1 MQRWRL
7 FFWVG
12 VLAVG
17 VAVVMRGV
25 PSLRERRLAR
35 LSLAELSRLSQQS
48 PQDALVLYHYGEA
61 LRRSGKIGDAAD
73 AFQRAAAADPR
84 MARARIGLGTTL
96 MTLGRMAEAEAEL
109 ERARSLSPDSA
120 EVYSALSRIY
130 LSRFDRRRA
139 LEALEKAVRLDAK
152 QFSYWVQLG
161 QVYFLYSRLDDA
173 ERCLKR
179 ALALRPRDARALLWL
194 GEVYAQK
201 DDTPAHRRR
210 AETYLRACLQYA
222 PPQLSAE
229 AHFELGKL
237 WRRAG
242 RYADAE
248 RSLRASARLDPS
260 RDQTFF
266 LLGQVLLSQGKQA
279 EGQRYV
285 ELFQRR
291 DADRRALS
299 NLREAMRADPHNPS
313 LSLRLARLH
322 RRLQNV
328 TAALNAYARYLSQRP
343 NDHAIA
349 EEFEQ
354 YRRTESLANACGSEC
369 RQEEQRP

>member
-1 MQRWRL
+1 MRWWRL
-7 FFWVG
+7 MLLLG
-12 VLAVG
+12 VIATG
-17 VAVVMRGV
+17 VAIVMRCT
-25 PSLRERRLAR
+25 PSLKERRLSR
-35 LSLAELSRLSQQS
+35 LSLTELSRLSQQS
-48 PQDALVLYHYGEA
+48 PHDALILYHYGEA
-61 LRRSGKIGDAAD
+61 LRRSGKISDAAD
-73 AFQRAAAADPR
+73 AFQRAAAVDPR

-109 ERARSLSPDSA
+109 ERARSLSPQSA
-120 EVYSALSRIY
+120 EVHYALSRVY
-130 LSRFDRRRA
+130 LSRFDRSRA
-139 LEALEKAVRLDAK
+139 LEAMEKAVRLDSK
-152 QFSYWVQLG
+152 QFPYWIQLG

-179 ALALRPRDARALLWL
+179 ALALHPHDARALLWL

-201 DDTPAHRRR
+201 DDTPDYRRL
-210 AETYLRACLQYA
+210 AEKYLRASLQHA
-222 PPQLSAE
+222 DPKLSAE

-248 RSLRASARLDPS
+248 KSLRASVRLDSS

-266 LLGQVLLSQGKQA
+266 LLGQVLLSQGKQE

-291 DADRRALS
+291 NADKRALS
-299 NLREAMRADPHNPS
+299 NLMDAIRADPNNPP
-313 LSLRLARLH
+313 LYLRLARLH

-328 TAALNAYARYLSQRP
+328 NAALNAYATYLSQRP
-343 NDHAIA
+343 NDHAIV

-354 YRRTESLANACGSEC
+354 YRRTRSSS